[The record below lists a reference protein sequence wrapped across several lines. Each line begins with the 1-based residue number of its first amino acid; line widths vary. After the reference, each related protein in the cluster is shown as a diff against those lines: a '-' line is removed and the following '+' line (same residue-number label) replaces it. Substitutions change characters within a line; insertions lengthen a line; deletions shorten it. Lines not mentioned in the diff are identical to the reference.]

1 MNRRTW
7 KKDSDVDRAMI
18 ENAERNL
25 NRQLVKRKAVHE
37 SAYKQ
42 LANITY
48 RGMNG
53 CQQEILPEITKI

>member
-48 RGMNG
+48 R
-53 CQQEILPEITKI
+53 EA